1 MRDVAGDIS
10 ISEQTVYSWRRQ
22 ERVDQGIEPG
32 VTSAEG
38 AELAAARRRIREL
51 EAGLA
56 IHSHAAELLK
66 GTTSPRRFAAVEVIA
81 AYGLP
86 VLRACLVLNVSES
99 GYYARRSRAPSAQAI
114 RHIWLTDVIRQVPP
128 AMLYIEPITDL
139 ESAED
144 AKVLQDP
151 LSWFKGEVWRCPYC
165 WSS

>member
-1 MRDVAGDIS
+1 
-10 ISEQTVYSWRRQ
+10 
-22 ERVDQGIEPG
+22 
-32 VTSAEG
+32 
-38 AELAAARRRIREL
+38 
-51 EAGLA
+51 
-56 IHSHAAELLK
+56 
-66 GTTSPRRFAAVEVIA
+66 VIA